1 MSSDQSAREAATS
14 AREGTQSGA
23 AGREYVPRQSPR
35 YDAGTAETGPAGAVR
50 GFTLVAAV
58 LMMIS
63 GAWDILQGIAAIIHG
78 SFVVVVRNYAY
89 SLSAGDWGWFHLI
102 MGAVMLAAG
111 IALLTDKFW
120 ARMVGVAVV
129 TISMIVNF
137 LYIPYQPVWSVVL
150 IGLNLT
156 ILWALLAPRRGWD

>member
-1 MSSDQSAREAATS
+1 
-14 AREGTQSGA
+14 
-23 AGREYVPRQSPR
+23 
-35 YDAGTAETGPAGAVR
+35 
-50 GFTLVAAV
+50 
-58 LMMIS
+58 
-63 GAWDILQGIAAIIHG
+63 
-78 SFVVVVRNYAY
+78 VVVRNYAY